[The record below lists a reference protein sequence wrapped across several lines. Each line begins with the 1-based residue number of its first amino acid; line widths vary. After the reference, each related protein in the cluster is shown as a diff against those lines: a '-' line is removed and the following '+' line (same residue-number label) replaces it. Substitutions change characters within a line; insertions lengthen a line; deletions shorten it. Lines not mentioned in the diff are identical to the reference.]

1 MKKITG
7 AKKYD
12 KEGEQG
18 MSKNVILAIAGMIV
32 GWLII
37 SFFTKSFDMQYIIV
51 ALFGF
56 LLGYIVKKEEKED

>member
-1 MKKITG
+1 
-7 AKKYD
+7 
-12 KEGEQG
+12 

-37 SFFTKSFDMQYIIV
+37 SLFTKGFDMQYIIG

-56 LLGYIVKKEEKED
+56 LLGYIVKKEEKKD